1 MKEVSIMNTVHRTF
15 GHVCEHCHLCNYAR
29 EHKDS
34 KLYKIMDSPIHGSWC
49 PSWQGYKKLEAEG
62 KLKSQQK

>member
-1 MKEVSIMNTVHRTF
+1 MNSR
-15 GHVCEHCHLCNYAR
+15 
-29 EHKDS
+29 
-34 KLYKIMDSPIHGSWC
+34 IHGAWC